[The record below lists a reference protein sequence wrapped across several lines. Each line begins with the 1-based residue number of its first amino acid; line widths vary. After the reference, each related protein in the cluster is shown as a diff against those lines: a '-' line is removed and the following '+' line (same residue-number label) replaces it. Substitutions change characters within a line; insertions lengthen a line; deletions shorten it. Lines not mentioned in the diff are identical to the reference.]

1 MSHTLTLLQY
11 KRALTFWMQ
20 SVFMLKPH
28 HKSQMTKC
36 GGKNYFL
43 PLKFLAS
50 IYRNAISQVVY
61 KERERLFEVKYDPLL
76 NEVCVF
82 SVKMVRLQM

>member
-1 MSHTLTLLQY
+1 MGHTLTLLQY
-11 KRALTFWMQ
+11 KRVLTFSLQ
-20 SVFMLKPH
+20 S
-28 HKSQMTKC
+28 
-36 GGKNYFL
+36 NDYFL
-43 PLKFLAS
+43 PLKFSAS
-50 IYRNAISQVVY
+50 IHRNAISQVVY

>member
-1 MSHTLTLLQY
+1 MGHTLTLLQY
-11 KRALTFWMQ
+11 ERILTFVLQ

-28 HKSQMTKC
+28 HKSQMTKY

-43 PLKFLAS
+43 PLKFSAS

-61 KERERLFEVKYDPLL
+61 KERERLFEV
-76 NEVCVF
+76 
-82 SVKMVRLQM
+82 